1 MSVSVDTVY
10 QRVLAILN
18 KEQRGY
24 VTPQEFN
31 LFANQAQ
38 MDLFEQYF
46 YDINQFGRMHGND
59 TEFSDML
66 NILNEKI
73 DIFEV
78 THPMTYAGGHWNIDT
93 ALYPSVYR
101 IGTLIFNDIE
111 VERINKNE
119 FLYINASPLLKPT
132 DTRPIFVSSTA
143 GYKVYGSLILRTS
156 TAKLNGA
163 ITASTTIVIASA
175 NSSIAVGDKVTGVGI
190 SGVIVVTGINA
201 DGITITISSPQTL
214 TNGTVLTFTTPAP
227 TQLISAGVTCNYI
240 KRPATVVWGSN
251 TVNGEAQYNSTLS
264 VNFPLHESEET
275 ELVMKILELAGIS
288 TRELQVYQIA
298 AQEEARNTQQEK
310 S

>member
-38 MDLFEQYF
+38 MDIFEQYF

-78 THPMTYAGGHWNIDT
+78 TAAMTYGAGLHWNPPAD
-93 ALYPSVYR
+93 LYR
-101 IGTLIFNDIE
+101 IGTLIYNDIE

-132 DTRPIFVSSTA
+132 DARPIFVSSAA
-143 GYKVYGSLILRTS
+143 GYKVYGGLIVRT
-156 TAKLNGA
+156 
-163 ITASTTIVIASA
+163 
-175 NSSIAVGDKVTGVGI
+175 VG
-190 SGVIVVTGINA
+190 
-201 DGITITISSPQTL
+201 Q
-214 TNGTVLTFTTPAP
+214 PA
-227 TQLISAGVTCNYI
+227 TQLISTGVTCNYI
-240 KRPATVVWGSN
+240 KRPTTAVWGYN
-251 TVNGEAQYNSTLS
+251 TVSGAAQYNASTS
-264 VNFPLHESEET
+264 TDFPLHESEET
-275 ELVMKILELAGIS
+275 ELVVKILEFASLSIKDIN
-288 TRELQVYQIA
+288 LYQISNQME
-298 AQEEARNTQQEK
+298 AQNTQQEK

>member
-1 MSVSVDTVY
+1 MSVSVNTVY

-73 DIFEV
+73 DIFE
-78 THPMTYAGGHWNIDT
+78 TTAAMTYAGANWLAPAD
-93 ALYPSVYR
+93 LYR
-101 IGTLIFNDIE
+101 IGTLIYNDIE

-132 DTRPIFVSSTA
+132 DTRPIFVSSAA

-240 KRPATVVWGSN
+240 KRPATAVWGF
-251 TVNGEAQYNSTLS
+251 TTLNGAALYNASTS
-264 VNFPLHESEET
+264 IDFPLHESEET
-275 ELVMKILELAGIS
+275 ELVIKILEFASLSVRDIN
-288 TRELQVYQIA
+288 LYQIGN
-298 AQEEARNTQQEK
+298 QMEGQNTQQEK